1 MSRGAA
7 AFSPQAQC
15 NLAWASAAG
24 GVAAPALLDAVAD
37 EGARTRLRGFT
48 TQAVA
53 NTAWSFASAA
63 HAAPEL
69 FVAMAE
75 QIERMPLDRYRP
87 HELALLAWAFAAAD
101 VPCDALCGERFVS
114 HLGRLEWT
122 HGAQLA
128 MLHQC
133 AHRHRYRH
141 RHRHRHFHRH
151 RHRHRHRP
159 AAPPPPPCSPATAI
173 ATATAL
179 QPRLGRGCN
188 PTHPSCNHAPL
199 RYALWADEREARG
212 EGAALPRLPQPLL
225 ERAAAAFA
233 GDSEAGD
240 SDAGGPKAGVSKAGD
255 LSRRKAAA
263 ANSRSD
269 GGSETRMDD
278 SSLQLQVCSRAWAA

>member
-53 NTAWSFASAA
+53 NTAWSFAAAA

-75 QIERMPLDRYRP
+75 QIDRVPLDRYRP

-101 VPCDALCGERFVS
+101 VPCDALCGERFVN
-114 HLGRLEWT
+114 HLGQLEWT
-122 HGAQLA
+122 HGAELA

-133 AHRHRYRH
+133 AHAHRHRRRRHRRHRHCH
-141 RHRHRHFHRH
+141 RHRHCY
-151 RHRHRHRP
+151 RHRP
-159 AAPPPPPCSPATAI
+159 GPAAPSRQRLQACAPG
-173 ATATAL
+173 L
-179 QPRLGRGCN
+179 QPC
-188 PTHPSCNHAPL
+188 PS

-212 EGAALPRLPQPLL
+212 DGAALPRLPQPLL

-233 GDSEAGD
+233 GDSDTGISDAGD
-240 SDAGGPKAGVSKAGD
+240 SKAGISEAGD

-269 GGSETRMDD
+269 GWSEPRLDET
-278 SSLQLQVCSRAWAA
+278 SLQRQACSRAWAAQP